1 MEVAVDTHPRPTYA
15 RFLAAGVGV
24 LTTGVSAAA
33 AAVYANALRRGD
45 AVGMLEVDTYFAP
58 APVTLLL
65 TAAFLVS
72 FWLRGRTYGFIYPMF
87 APLYVLGLLQ
97 VVRFVG
103 TVGVVND
110 AVRADFGV
118 LLSGVAVWA
127 VALWSMRTSRN
138 LNHHQ

>member
-1 MEVAVDTHPRPTYA
+1 MEAAADNHPRSAYTRY
-15 RFLAAGVGV
+15 LAVAAGV
-24 LTTGVSAAA
+24 LTTVASAAVS
-33 AAVYANALRRGD
+33 AVYANALRSGD
-45 AVGMLEVDTYFAP
+45 AAGILEIDAYFAP
-58 APVTLLL
+58 AQVALLL

-103 TVGVVND
+103 TVAMVDD

-138 LNHHQ
+138 LNHR

>member
-1 MEVAVDTHPRPTYA
+1 MEVAADKHPRSIYTRYLA
-15 RFLAAGVGV
+15 VAAGVLATV
-24 LTTGVSAAA
+24 ASAAVS
-33 AAVYANALRRGD
+33 AVYANALRSGD
-45 AVGMLEVDTYFAP
+45 AVDMLEVDTYFAP

-65 TAAFLVS
+65 AAAFLVS

-103 TVGVVND
+103 TVGVVD
-110 AVRADFGV
+110 GAVRADFGV

-138 LNHHQ
+138 LSHH

>member
-1 MEVAVDTHPRPTYA
+1 MYTRYLAVAA
-15 RFLAAGVGV
+15 GV
-24 LTTGVSAAA
+24 LTTVASAAVS
-33 AAVYANALRRGD
+33 AVYANALRSGD
-45 AVGMLEVDTYFAP
+45 AVDMLDVDTYFAP
-58 APVTLLL
+58 APVALLL
-65 TAAFLVS
+65 AAAFLVS

-103 TVGVVND
+103 TVDMVND

-127 VALWSMRTSRN
+127 VALWSMRASRN
-138 LNHHQ
+138 LNHH